1 MRSAAPDSPR
11 WSVTM
16 ANDLAE
22 VAAPGPMADDL
33 AEVAEAGNGG

>member
-11 WSVTM
+11 WSATM

-22 VAAPGPMADDL
+22 VAEAGTMADDL
-33 AEVAEAGNGG
+33 AGVAEAGNGG